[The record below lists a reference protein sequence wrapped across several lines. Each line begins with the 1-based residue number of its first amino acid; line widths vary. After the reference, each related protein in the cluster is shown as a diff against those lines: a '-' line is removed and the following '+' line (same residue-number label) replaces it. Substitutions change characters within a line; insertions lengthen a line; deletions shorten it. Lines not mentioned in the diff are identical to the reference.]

1 VEPLVAK
8 YGNSCDFILGAR
20 DKTAHGKHSWQAGR
34 HAAAAARATR
44 SDLRQPGN
52 EHRPAL

>member
-20 DKTAHGKHSWQAGR
+20 DKTAHGKHS
-34 HAAAAARATR
+34 
-44 SDLRQPGN
+44 
-52 EHRPAL
+52 